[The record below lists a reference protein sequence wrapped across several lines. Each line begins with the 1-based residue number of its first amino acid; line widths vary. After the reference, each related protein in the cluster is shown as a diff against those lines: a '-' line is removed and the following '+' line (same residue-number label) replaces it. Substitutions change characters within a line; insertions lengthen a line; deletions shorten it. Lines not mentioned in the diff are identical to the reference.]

1 MNGEV
6 KSLPPK
12 ISCLPRIQ
20 FERFAMSTPERS
32 PVSSNEASTADN
44 TAPSRRDFL
53 KTSSLVAAG
62 AVAGSLAVARSAHAA
77 GSDILKIGL
86 VGCGGRGTGAAV
98 QALKADPNVRLVALG
113 DVFPDALA
121 SSLANLKKTKEA
133 DRVDVPAD
141 RQFTGFDNYKKVCDS
156 GIDVVLLA
164 TPPQFRPEHM
174 EYAVK
179 AGLHTFVEKPVAVD
193 ALGVHRILAAG
204 EEAKKKN
211 LAVVSGLCWR
221 YDFGARAAL
230 QQIQDGAIGDI
241 CAIHAQYNTPGLP
254 KWPMLKRESGWSD
267 MEYQLRNWYY
277 YTWLS
282 GDGIVEQA
290 VHSVDKAGWAMKDEA
305 PISCMSLGGLA
316 SRIAPERGNIF
327 DHHSVVYEYAGGVRV
342 FFNCC
347 QIEGVSG
354 DVSTYVMGSKAN
366 CLVERPTVTDRK
378 GETLWRY
385 RGPKNTMHQT
395 EHDELFAGLRSG
407 NIINNTEYMARS
419 TMLGIIGRM
428 ASYTAKK
435 ITWEQAMNSQENLTP
450 AAYQWGPLPTPV
462 VAVPGV
468 TKFV

>member
-1 MNGEV
+1 
-6 KSLPPK
+6 
-12 ISCLPRIQ
+12 
-20 FERFAMSTPERS
+20 
-32 PVSSNEASTADN
+32 
-44 TAPSRRDFL
+44 
-53 KTSSLVAAG
+53 
-62 AVAGSLAVARSAHAA
+62 
-77 GSDILKIGL
+77 
-86 VGCGGRGTGAAV
+86 
-98 QALKADPNVRLVALG
+98 
-113 DVFPDALA
+113 
-121 SSLANLKKTKEA
+121 
-133 DRVDVPAD
+133 
-141 RQFTGFDNYKKVCDS
+141 
-156 GIDVVLLA
+156 
-164 TPPQFRPEHM
+164 M
-174 EYAVK
+174 E
-179 AGLHTFVEKPVAVD
+179 F
-193 ALGVHRILAAG
+193 
-204 EEAKKKN
+204 
-211 LAVVSGLCWR
+211 
-221 YDFGARAAL
+221 
-230 QQIQDGAIGDI
+230 
-241 CAIHAQYNTPGLP
+241 
-254 KWPMLKRESGWSD
+254 
-267 MEYQLRNWYY
+267 QLRNWYY

-435 ITWEQAMNSQENLTP
+435 ITWEQAMNSQETLSP
-450 AAYQWGPLPTPV
+450 AAFEWGPLPTPV